1 MKISDINTGM
11 RIGSCFAIV
20 LLVMAGMTLVSLWR
34 QQSAHV
40 ALTELVDFKLAKQQL
55 IAEQLGVAHLNGARA
70 IAIGRSD
77 SMEVADYFQ
86 AQLNGG
92 ERLAVALDARL
103 VPLLRG
109 ADEKALVLG
118 VAQRKQVYVTLRAD
132 MFRLKDIGRTQ
143 EVGVL
148 IDSAMD
154 PAFKAYVAA
163 LDAALAFQSAQAR
176 AASAASDA
184 QFKASRMLLI
194 GLGLATVAIGTLMSW
209 LLTRSIVIPLRH
221 AVAQTRA
228 VAGGDLRVAARRTR
242 RDEIG
247 QLLDALGNMT
257 ARLSSTVGEVH
268 AGAGAIDVAS
278 AEIASGNLDLSG
290 RTERQASALQQSAAS
305 MMDLT
310 RAVKENSHNAR
321 LANTMAQAASDVAG
335 KGGSVVADVI
345 STMAQINAFGRKI
358 EDITGVI
365 DSIAF
370 QTNILALNAA
380 VEAARAGE
388 QGRGFAVVAAEVRTL
403 AQRSA
408 SAAGEIKKLIS
419 DSTDKIGSGSALAQA
434 AGATMQHIVTSVDQV
449 TRMMAVISAASDV
462 QEASIGQVQGA
473 IGDLDDVTQQNAALV
488 EQAAA
493 AAEAM
498 REQAHALSRLIAFF
512 KT

>member
-1 MKISDINTGM
+1 MKIVDINTGA
-11 RIGSCFAIV
+11 RVVACFAVV
-20 LLVMAGMTLVSLWR
+20 LLVMAGMTLASLWR
-34 QQSAHV
+34 QQAAHV
-40 ALTELVDFKLAKQQL
+40 ALTELVDYKLARQQL
-55 IAEQLGVAHLNGARA
+55 IAEQLGVAQLNGARA

-86 AQLNGG
+86 AQLADG
-92 ERLAVALDARL
+92 EQRAAALDARL
-103 VPLLRG
+103 APLLRS
-109 ADEKALVLG
+109 ADEKALAAG
-118 VAQRKQVYVTLRAD
+118 VAQRRQAYVTLRAE
-132 MFRLKDIGRTQ
+132 MFKLKDSGRTQ
-143 EVGVL
+143 EVGAL
-148 IDSAMD
+148 IDSALD

-163 LDAALAFQSAQAR
+163 LDAALAYQSAQAR
-176 AASAASDA
+176 AASVASNA
-184 QFKASRMLLI
+184 QFQASRTLLI
-194 GLGLATVAIGTLMSW
+194 GLGLAAVAIGALLSW
-209 LLTRSIVIPLRH
+209 LLTRSIVVPLRQ
-221 AVAQTRA
+221 AVAQARA
-228 VAGGDLRVAARRTR
+228 VAGGDLRAARRRPR

-257 ARLSSTVGEVH
+257 ARLASTVGQVH

-278 AEIASGNLDLSG
+278 ADIASGNMDLSS
-290 RTERQASALQQSAAS
+290 RTERQASALQQTTAS
-305 MMDLT
+305 MTELT
-310 RAVKENSHNAR
+310 RTVKENSHNAR

-345 STMAQINAFGRKI
+345 STMAQINAFGKKI

-365 DSIAF
+365 DAIAF

-408 SAAGEIKKLIS
+408 SAAAEIKKLIS
-419 DSTDKIGSGSALAQA
+419 DSTDKIVSASALAQA
-434 AGATMQHIVTSVDQV
+434 AGATMQHIVTSVEKV
-449 TRMMAVISAASDV
+449 TRMMAVISAAGNV
-462 QEASIGQVQGA
+462 QEDSIGQVQGA

-493 AAEAM
+493 AAAAM
-498 REQAHALSRLIAFF
+498 REQAHALSRLIGFF